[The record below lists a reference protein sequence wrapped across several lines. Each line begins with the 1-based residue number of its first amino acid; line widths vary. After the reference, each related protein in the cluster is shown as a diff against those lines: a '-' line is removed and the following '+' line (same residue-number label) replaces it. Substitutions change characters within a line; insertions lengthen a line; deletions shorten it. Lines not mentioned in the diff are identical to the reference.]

1 MLVFCHGFAKIIF
14 REILAEK
21 EMPVWM
27 ILRVEFCVYY
37 VDFLLQYV
45 EIVVIMWYKLQ
56 MCGKGRQEGS
66 CYTA

>member
-27 ILRVEFCVYY
+27 ICVWNSVY
-37 VDFLLQYV
+37 
-45 EIVVIMWYKLQ
+45 IMWISYCNMWK
-56 MCGKGRQEGS
+56 
-66 CYTA
+66 